1 MQCYSARILMT
12 LFAKIMGGALRRRM
26 VFAVSAV
33 ILACIT
39 MSAHAQC
46 PGCVTFNPGV
56 VWGTNSF
63 TQLNEA
69 SGLAAS
75 TRNPGVVWSHNDD
88 GDDGANN
95 GARLLAFRTNG
106 TGLAR
111 FNINITLT
119 DVEDMAIG
127 PGPVAGVQYLYVG
140 DIGGANS
147 VRNEIRVVRIP
158 EPTISQFSSGNPPS
172 IDFAGVQVFTLK
184 YPTGIFWDA
193 ETLFVDPL
201 NGDVYVGTKHETVG
215 TWIYRVNLNA
225 ALPGSTNTMEFVLTV
240 PFYDASG
247 GAISP
252 DGSQIALRNEFS
264 AKTWLRCPD
273 DTISNAL
280 ARAGQSIPVIGT
292 PTEPNGE
299 AIAFLPGGRGYLTV
313 SDNSEAPP
321 LYYFSSTCAPTVI
334 TQQPQSITNSVG
346 ANALFTA
353 EATGENLSYQW
364 RFNSSDLAG
373 ETANVLFLTNI
384 QPANAGPYTLRVVG
398 NGGAVTSNPAWL
410 GVSVLPP
417 VINSQP
423 PALTYAPTGSTV
435 QIAVGVQGTAPF
447 HYSWARGRKL
457 MNQDSPVLTFNNVQ
471 RTNAGKYRVTITNSM
486 SKAISSYANLKVLF
500 PPSIISQPLAR
511 TNASNTT
518 AIFRVRAKGSAPMR
532 YQWYFND
539 VAISNA
545 TRSTLKLPRVQPTN
559 SGLYSVR
566 VTNYVGTNFSA
577 PAQLTVP

>member
-1 MQCYSARILMT
+1 MT
-12 LFAKIMGGALRRRM
+12 SIVTISGAALRRM
-26 VFAVSAV
+26 MAFAACAMLVLLGVTSAR
-33 ILACIT
+33 
-39 MSAHAQC
+39 AQC

-63 TQLNEA
+63 PELNEA
-69 SGLAAS
+69 SGLAVS

-88 GDDGANN
+88 GGGNI
-95 GARLLAFRTNG
+95 RLYAFRTNG
-106 TGLAR
+106 IGLAQFR
-111 FNINITLT
+111 MMNVNMT

-127 PGPVAGVQYLYVG
+127 PGPVAGFQYLYVG
-140 DIGGANS
+140 DIGGADFPS
-147 VRNEIRVVRIP
+147 GIRNQVRIARIA
-158 EPTISQFSSGNPPS
+158 EPTVSQASAGNPPS
-172 IDFAGVQVFTLK
+172 IDLPGVQVFTLK
-184 YPTGIFWDA
+184 YPPGIFWDA

-201 NGDVYVGTKHETVG
+201 NGDVYVGTKSENLG
-215 TWIYRVNLNA
+215 TWIYRANLNA
-225 ALPGSTNTMEFVLTV
+225 ALPGSTNTMEFVLSV

-247 GAISP
+247 GAIST

-280 ARAGQSIPVIGT
+280 ARAGQNVPVIGT
-292 PTEPNGE
+292 PIEPNGE

-321 LYYFSSTCAPTVI
+321 LYYFSPTCAPTVI

-364 RFNSSDLAG
+364 RFNSGDLAG
-373 ETANVLFLTNI
+373 ETANILFLTNI

-398 NGGAVTSNPAWL
+398 NGGAATSNPAWL
-410 GVSVLPP
+410 GVNVLPP
-417 VINSQP
+417 VISSQP

-447 HYSWARGRKL
+447 HFSWARGRKL
-457 MNQDSPVLTFNNVQ
+457 MNQNSPVLTFNNVQ
-471 RTNAGKYRVTITNSM
+471 RTNAGKYRVTITNSAG
-486 SKAISSYANLKVLF
+486 KAISSYANLKVLF
-500 PPSIISQPLAR
+500 PPNIISQPLAR

-545 TRSTLKLPRVQPTN
+545 TRSSLTLRRVQSTN

-577 PAQLTVP
+577 PAQLNVP

>member
-1 MQCYSARILMT
+1 MT

-39 MSAHAQC
+39 MSARAQC

-95 GARLLAFRTNG
+95 GARLFAFRTNG

-111 FNINITLT
+111 FNINVTLT

-127 PGPVAGVQYLYVG
+127 PGPVAGMQYLYVG
-140 DIGGANS
+140 DIGGGNS

-158 EPTISQFSSGNPPS
+158 EPTISQFGSGNPPS
-172 IDFAGVQVFTLK
+172 IDFTGVQVFTLK
-184 YPTGIFWDA
+184 YPAGIFWDA

-201 NGDVYVGTKHETVG
+201 NGDVYVGTKINGG
-215 TWIYRVNLNA
+215 TWIYRANLDNA
-225 ALPGSTNTMEFVLTV
+225 IPGSTNAMELVLSV
-240 PFYDASG
+240 PFNEASG

-252 DGSQIALRNEFS
+252 DGSQIALRNENF
-264 AKTWLRCPD
+264 AMTWLRCPGE
-273 DTISNAL
+273 TISNAL
-280 ARAGQSIPVIGT
+280 ARAGQSIPVIGE

-299 AIAFLPGGRGYLTV
+299 AIAFLPGGRGYITV

-321 LYYFSSTCAPTVI
+321 LYYFSPTCAPTVI
-334 TQQPQSITNSVG
+334 TQQPQSTTNSVG

-353 EATGENLSYQW
+353 EATGDNLSYQW
-364 RFNSSDLAG
+364 RFNGGALFG

-384 QPANAGPYTLRVVG
+384 QPASAGPYTLRVVG
-398 NGGAVTSNPAWL
+398 NGGAVTSNPAFL
-410 GVSVLPP
+410 GVSVQPP

-457 MNQDSPVLTFNNVQ
+457 MNQNSPVLTFNNVQ
-471 RTNAGKYRVTITNSM
+471 RTNAGKYRVTITNSVG
-486 SKAISSYANLKVLF
+486 KAISSYASLKVLF
-500 PPSIISQPLAR
+500 PPGIISQPLAR

-545 TRSTLKLPRVQPTN
+545 TRSTLKLPRVQPAS